1 MTNMVISSRSLAGKL
16 MGDDAAHG
24 LLRAVLL
31 VIVGTAFL
39 TLSAKIR
46 VPFWPVEMTL
56 QTFAIMALAAAYG
69 WRLGTVTV
77 VAYLAEGALGLPIFT
92 GTPEKGIGLAYMF
105 GPTGGYL
112 LGFIAAT
119 AIVGWFAEQGWARS
133 VLKMGAVM
141 LLADAV
147 LFALG
152 LLWLGTLLGWD
163 KPIFEWGL
171 YPFMLGEFVK
181 IALAATTIAAASN
194 LIERRKR

>member
-1 MTNMVISSRSLAGKL
+1 MTNMVISNRSLAGKL
-16 MGDDAAHG
+16 MGDDAARG

-39 TLSAKIR
+39 TLSAKIK

-77 VAYLAEGALGLPIFT
+77 IAYLAEGALGLPVFT
-92 GTPEKGIGLAYMF
+92 GTPEKGIGLAYIF

-194 LIERRKR
+194 LIERRKG